1 MKNFKSKKGH
11 NSCKNELR
19 VISLVCTWSPFY
31 SGHIFRVLSTY
42 VQQWQIYNKISQ
54 FLHTNDDDDDNNAK
68 AIEYLRFIPKTDELK
83 IAFSDSRGS
92 LN

>member
-1 MKNFKSKKGH
+1 MN
-11 NSCKNELR
+11 LR
-19 VISLVCTWSPFY
+19 VISLVCTRFPFF

-54 FLHTNDDDDDNNAK
+54 FLHTNDDDDNNAK
-68 AIEYLRFIPKTDELK
+68 AIEYLRFIPKTAELK